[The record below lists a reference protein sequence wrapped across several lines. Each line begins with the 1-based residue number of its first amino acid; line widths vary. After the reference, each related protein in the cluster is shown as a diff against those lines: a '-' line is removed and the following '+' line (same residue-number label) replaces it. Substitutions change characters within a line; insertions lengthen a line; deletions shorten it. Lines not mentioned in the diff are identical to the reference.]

1 MQDRNRLFKR
11 ISKTSHTVYKLPN
24 EGYSIHIDYIIY
36 IQRYASVVTS
46 MKLNVKFLKT
56 MKESWK
62 SLTVSLGYGPIPY
75 LSVSH
80 QHELDTNGAKE
91 KAAVPHHLGGMSI
104 HRFFHSCATAIC
116 SKF

>member
-1 MQDRNRLFKR
+1 M
-11 ISKTSHTVYKLPN
+11 
-24 EGYSIHIDYIIY
+24 
-36 IQRYASVVTS
+36 VTS

-62 SLTVSLGYGPIPY
+62 SLTVSFDYGPISY
-75 LSVSH
+75 LPVSH
-80 QHELDTNGAKE
+80 QYELDTNGAKE

-104 HRFFHSCATAIC
+104 HCFFHSCATAIC